1 MDPNANTNLDPKLKD
16 MYNKVM
22 STPVPPP
29 VTAPSTATPPPAPEP
44 ITPSNPTTPQT
55 SIPSAPT
62 TPPETPT
69 PPPPIPQPQPEA
81 QPSTPIQSGPTTE
94 MHASIPMPV
103 APKPVSAA
111 IIGGATKNKKMNII
125 PVLLAFVGIIFLGV
139 YTVFWIKFF
148 NLNVPFLPF

>member
-29 VTAPSTATPPPAPEP
+29 VTAPNATTPPPAPDP
-44 ITPSNPTTPQT
+44 ITPQT
-55 SIPSAPT
+55 PT
-62 TPPETPT
+62 TPPPSA
-69 PPPPIPQPQPEA
+69 PIPQPEVPITTQAAPLQPPVE
-81 QPSTPIQSGPTTE
+81 TPPTTE
-94 MHASIPMPV
+94 MHASIPMPA

-111 IIGGATKNKKMNII
+111 IIGGSTKNKKMNII

-148 NLNVPFLPF
+148 NLSVPFLPF